1 MCVYIHTHL
10 YPSIFGMLL
19 LGSYIFYPPKSKLY
33 NNFKMHFFVMNTY
46 CSCHVEWNNWNSD
59 DKLAANSIIYLKW
72 KYRFWELNIAKS
84 LMFQYCKLHNIIKYW
99 LQKKLGK
106 TLPTFVQ
113 PMWLL
118 WKNHMYTSML
128 MGFLDF
134 YIFYVLNSSQPHN
147 SHAELSPFELNEF
160 CYNGELRLEKNCLQL
175 HIQVKK
181 IAKSKLRCW
190 LWGFQ

>member
-1 MCVYIHTHL
+1 
-10 YPSIFGMLL
+10 MLVL
-19 LGSYIFYPPKSKLY
+19 SYIFYPPKSKLY

-46 CSCHVEWNNWNSD
+46 CSCHGMNNWNSD

-72 KYRFWELNIAKS
+72 SIGSENLILAII
-84 LMFQYCKLHNIIKYW
+84 MFQYCKLHNIIKYW

-106 TLPTFVQ
+106 TLPTLCSTYVTLQ
-113 PMWLL
+113 
-118 WKNHMYTSML
+118 KNHMYTSML

-134 YIFYVLNSSQPHN
+134 YIFYVLNSSRPHN

-175 HIQVKK
+175 HIQVK
-181 IAKSKLRCW
+181 RW
-190 LWGFQ
+190 LSLN